1 MNIAEYETVE
11 AELLA
16 LAKSIR
22 DRKRPSYTVG
32 DEDVLMNFKRD
43 AKMSGITALQNWHTH
58 FQKQVAAIA
67 RWVQTPDAEQS
78 EPIEQRFADLINYC
92 LLGYAAHRER
102 AANGRG
108 TLIAITPGP
117 PPRFVSGS
125 GECGV
130 FVVPSLDDAKRRA
143 VYEHAMSIPL
153 GKYEDSDFH
162 PV

>member
-1 MNIAEYETVE
+1 MNIDQYESAE

-22 DRKRPSYTVG
+22 ARKRPSYTVG

-43 AKMSGITALQNWHTH
+43 AKMSGITPLQNWHTH

-78 EPIEQRFADLINYC
+78 EPIPERFADLINYC
-92 LLGYAAHRER
+92 LLGYGLLVEQGDADAGAALRVYGYQVLADE
-102 AANGRG
+102 
-108 TLIAITPGP
+108 TLT
-117 PPRFVSGS
+117 
-125 GECGV
+125 GV
-130 FVVPSLDDAKRRA
+130 
-143 VYEHAMSIPL
+143 
-153 GKYEDSDFH
+153 YEDSDFH

>member
-1 MNIAEYETVE
+1 MNIAEYEAVE
-11 AELLA
+11 AELLD

-92 LLGYAAHRER
+92 LLGYAAMLESGGVRMSFDPKTNHGLG
-102 AANGRG
+102 NG
-108 TLIAITPGP
+108 LLVSIA
-117 PPRFVSGS
+117 
-125 GECGV
+125 EN
-130 FVVPSLDDAKRRA
+130 DAKLLAAYKR
-143 VYEHAMSIPL
+143 AMSIPP

>member
-32 DEDVLMNFKRD
+32 DDDVLMNFKRD

-58 FQKQVAAIA
+58 FQKQAAAIA

-92 LLGYAAHRER
+92 LLGYAAHKEIVGKVVLMVDVARLTE
-102 AANGRG
+102 GRPEIG
-108 TLIAITPGP
+108 HCGEAPRVPDPLI
-117 PPRFVSGS
+117 R
-125 GECGV
+125 
-130 FVVPSLDDAKRRA
+130 
-143 VYEHAMSIPL
+143 L

>member
-92 LLGYAAHRER
+92 LLGYAAHHEHCASITMKTLR
-102 AANGRG
+102 AMDEHVVG
-108 TLIAITPGP
+108 TAMRTVAG
-117 PPRFVSGS
+117 VS
-125 GECGV
+125 
-130 FVVPSLDDAKRRA
+130 FAAPLDDAKQRA
-143 VYEHAMSIPL
+143 LYEHAMSIPL

>member
-92 LLGYAAHRER
+92 LLGYAAMRER
-102 AANGRG
+102 GGVSPVSNRALGNTFRGGVINPVGDYATLADIAA
-108 TLIAITPGP
+108 
-117 PPRFVSGS
+117 
-125 GECGV
+125 
-130 FVVPSLDDAKRRA
+130 
-143 VYEHAMSIPL
+143 